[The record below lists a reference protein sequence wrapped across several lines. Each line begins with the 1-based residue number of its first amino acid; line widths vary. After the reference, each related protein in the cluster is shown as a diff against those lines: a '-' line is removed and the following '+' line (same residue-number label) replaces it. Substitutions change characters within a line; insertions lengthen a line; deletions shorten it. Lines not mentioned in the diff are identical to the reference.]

1 MYLVLSHVLAFCAL
15 CVSSFYDVFSE
26 KGDVPDLPA
35 FIAIGAGII
44 LHSIYAFQTSS
55 FEAFTWM
62 IGTGLAFSAYGWL
75 AYWKG
80 LWGGADAMGV
90 TVLGFAAPYAVTGP
104 GLIYP
109 VNLFVNM
116 MIVGLVYTVGFAV
129 FRAVRSEGFF
139 KRTKERILADRKRIP
154 LEIIAAGLFSVYAGT
169 VDLNPYMYFAALLF
183 IIFLYRFLKVLE
195 DSEMTKTVDVED
207 LEGGEVVAE
216 QGELIEGITEEEIE
230 EIDVDEVEVQEGIRF
245 MPVFP
250 AALLITD
257 LFGAGV
263 FLLLQVF

>member
-15 CVSSFYDVFSE
+15 CISSFYDVFSE

-35 FIAIGAGII
+35 FVAIGAGII
-44 LHSIYAFQTSS
+44 LHAIYAFQAWSVEP
-55 FEAFTWM
+55 FLWM
-62 IGTGLAFSAYGWL
+62 IGTGLAFSAYGWM

-90 TVLGFAAPYAVTGP
+90 TVLGFAAPYAVSGP

-109 VNLFVNM
+109 VNLFVNI
-116 MIVGLVYTVGFAV
+116 MIVGLVYTVGFA
-129 FRAVRSEGFF
+129 FYRAVWSEGFF
-139 KRTKERILADRKRIP
+139 ERTRDRVLEDRRRIP
-154 LEIIAAGLFSVYAGT
+154 VEVVAAGLFSLYAGT
-169 VDLNPYMYFAALLF
+169 VDLNPYLYFAALLF

-195 DSEMTKTVDVED
+195 DSEMTKTVPVED

-216 QGELIEGITEEEIE
+216 QGDIIEGISEEEIE
-230 EIDVDEVEVQEGIRF
+230 ELEVEKVEVQEGIRF

-250 AALLITD
+250 VALLMTD
-257 LFGAGV
+257 VFGAGV
-263 FLLLQVF
+263 FLLLQIF